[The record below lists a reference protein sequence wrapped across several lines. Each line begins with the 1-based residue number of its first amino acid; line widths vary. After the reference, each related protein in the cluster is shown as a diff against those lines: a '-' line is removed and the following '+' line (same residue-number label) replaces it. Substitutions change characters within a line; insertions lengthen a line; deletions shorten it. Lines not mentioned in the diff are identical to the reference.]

1 MKINIKLTLETGEKL
16 DGLFHGEA
24 VCVLFGMHFRK
35 AHFRKAA
42 TEHGLSML
50 DLEDPTG
57 SHT

>member
-35 AHFRKAA
+35 AA